1 VRNLTSGHERDM
13 ALLPRAV
20 RFGILCWFTGIVQY
34 YQTHPVYGILFSAGM
49 NGDDPEPDDKIRIG
63 MNEVAL
69 FLQKEGYGNPWSM
82 NLNGYFD
89 AQVQS
94 LRDSIRSALASGAKL
109 DEIAQKTGLSG
120 EVIIK
125 LQ

>member
-1 VRNLTSGHERDM
+1 M
-13 ALLPRAV
+13 ARFSRTV

-34 YQTHPVYGILFSAGM
+34 YQTHPVYGILFSART
-49 NGDDPEPDDKIRIG
+49 NEGDSDSDGKIRIG

-82 NLNGYFD
+82 NLNDYFD
-89 AQVQS
+89 APVQS
-94 LRDSIRSALASGAKL
+94 LRDSIRSAPASGARP
-109 DEIAQKTGLSG
+109 DEIARKTGLPG